1 MMAPASSALFVF
13 RGPWGVPVEVKTS
26 ILLLPLF
33 LINLGGTPQD
43 LVYDGMFVL
52 ILLGSVF
59 LHELGH
65 AWGCLIQGVPV
76 KRIVLH
82 CGGGFCERTRS
93 ATRYEQELI
102 VGMGPI
108 VTLTLWAGAGLIA
121 PFINDPEIARV
132 FWMISSLN
140 GFLAVLNLLPV
151 NPLDGGK
158 LFALLMHRL
167 FRARLAI
174 IISASVGLLFAV
186 IWVPVMFLGFVQFGF
201 ILFFLPSVALHWRML
216 VRAARA

>member
-1 MMAPASSALFVF
+1 MAPASSALFVF